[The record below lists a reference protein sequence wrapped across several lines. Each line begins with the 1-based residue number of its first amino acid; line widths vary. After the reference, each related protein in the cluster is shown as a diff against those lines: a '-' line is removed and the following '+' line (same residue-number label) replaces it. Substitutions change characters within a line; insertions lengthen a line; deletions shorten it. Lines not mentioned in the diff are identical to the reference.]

1 MFDHICIHVKDL
13 PASKAFYT
21 TLLASL
27 NYKIIMTLPDG
38 SGVHAYG
45 KYFPQF
51 WLAPACQDH
60 GKPNSGPCHI
70 AFSASNRAQVD
81 AFYAAGIKA
90 GGKDNGP
97 PGLRKDYHRFYYG
110 CFLYDLDGNNVEC
123 VCHWPAA
130 LLFLTSWPVVLGG
143 IGMSL

>member
-13 PASKAFYT
+13 SASKAFYT
-21 TLLASL
+21 ALLASL
-27 NYKIIMTLPDG
+27 NYKVIFTLEDG

-45 KYFPQF
+45 KYFPNF
-51 WLAPACQDH
+51 WLAPACQDSE
-60 GKPNSGPCHI
+60 KPHSGPCHI
-70 AFSASNRAQVD
+70 AFSASDRAQVD

-97 PGLRKDYHRFYYG
+97 PGLRKSYHRFYYG

-123 VCHWPAA
+123 VCHWPKAF
-130 LLFLTSWPVVLGG
+130 LVLTSWPVVLGG
-143 IGMSL
+143 IGMTL

>member
-60 GKPNSGPCHI
+60 GKPNSDPCHI

-90 GGKDNGP
+90 GGKDNG
-97 PGLRKDYHRFYYG
+97 L
-110 CFLYDLDGNNVEC
+110 LD
-123 VCHWPAA
+123 
-130 LLFLTSWPVVLGG
+130 
-143 IGMSL
+143 

>member
-27 NYKIIMTLPDG
+27 NYKVIMTLEDG
-38 SGVHAYG
+38 SGAHAYG
-45 KYFPQF
+45 KHFPKF
-51 WLAPACQDH
+51 WLAPASQDSE
-60 GKPNSGPCHI
+60 KPPSGPCHI
-70 AFSASNRAQVD
+70 AFSATNRAQVD

-123 VCHWPAA
+123 VCHWPTA
-130 LLFLTSWPVVLGG
+130 LLVLTSWPVLVGS